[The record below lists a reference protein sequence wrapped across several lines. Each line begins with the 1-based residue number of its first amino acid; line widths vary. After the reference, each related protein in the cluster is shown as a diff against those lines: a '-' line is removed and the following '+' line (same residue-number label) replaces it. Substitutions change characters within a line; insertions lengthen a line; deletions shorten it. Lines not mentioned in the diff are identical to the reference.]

1 MSSKPLFACVLC
13 GEDFTRNSSAK
24 RHRKIVHY
32 SPVVRYNEYIAGR
45 ASGTYPKPIAPAR
58 MSRKSKFVRLEGE
71 DMLKHYPSFITA
83 DSSADDILCA
93 NTDINNSIGNNS
105 GGVSGKKVEV
115 IDEAINDARRI
126 VEFKDLC
133 ARLSSYTQPLIQNVM
148 PFERFQFNDTLENI
162 LSLTIATSRQ
172 PFGFRIYNC
181 DRCLESPIVPVFYP
195 DMGQG
200 TNQFMHKCRP
210 ERLSEIEGML
220 DKRKRVLPL
229 RDYPIQCLQ

>member
-1 MSSKPLFACVLC
+1 MSSEPLFACVLC

-32 SPVVRYNEYIAGR
+32 SPIVRYNEYIAGR
-45 ASGTYPKPIAPAR
+45 ASGTYPKPIAPPR
-58 MSRKSKFVRLEGE
+58 MSRKSKFVRFEGE
-71 DMLKHYPSFITA
+71 DMLKHYPSFITT
-83 DSSADDILCA
+83 DSSTDDILCT
-93 NTDINNSIGNNS
+93 NTDMNNNIGVVSDNS
-105 GGVSGKKVEV
+105 QPIGGVSGKKVEV

-162 LSLTIATSRQ
+162 QSLTIATSRQ

-181 DRCLESPIVPVFYP
+181 DRCLESPIIPVFYP

-200 TNQFMHKCRP
+200 TNQFMHKCR
-210 ERLSEIEGML
+210 LLHNGYNKTK
-220 DKRKRVLPL
+220 KRMDRIK
-229 RDYPIQCLQ
+229 